1 MQYHMVQHRAEKYEQ
16 QDNFLQWEYVS
27 HIKFST
33 DSYPSYIVSF
43 WTLSSGPLCYSSTA
57 F

>member
-16 QDNFLQWEYVS
+16 QDNFFQWEYVS

-33 DSYPSYIVSF
+33 DSYPSYTVSF
-43 WTLSSGPLCYSSTA
+43 WTLSSSPLCYSSTA